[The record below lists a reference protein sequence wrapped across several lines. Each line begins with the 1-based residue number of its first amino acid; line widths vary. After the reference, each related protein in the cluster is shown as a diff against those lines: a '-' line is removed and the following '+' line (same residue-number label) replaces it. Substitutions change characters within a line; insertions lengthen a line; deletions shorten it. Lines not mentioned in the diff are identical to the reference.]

1 MDGMGKKSNNYI
13 ICQNLGHFI
22 SWPFVR
28 DYSHI
33 LRLAQVPEESA
44 QIQFF
49 IDFIFF
55 IFWNEDQ
62 IH

>member
-1 MDGMGKKSNNYI
+1 MGGMGKKSNNYI
-13 ICQNLGHFI
+13 LCQNFRHFI
-22 SWPFVR
+22 SC
-28 DYSHI
+28 DYSQNLH
-33 LRLAQVPEESA
+33 LAQVPEESA

>member
-1 MDGMGKKSNNYI
+1 MGGMGKKSNNYI
-13 ICQNLGHFI
+13 LCQNLGHFI
-22 SWPFVR
+22 SWPFVC

-33 LRLAQVPEESA
+33 LHLAQVPEESA

-55 IFWNEDQ
+55 FLGNEDQ